1 MAAHM
6 FEDASEYR
14 ERAEEALQLA
24 EKFINPL
31 DREDGFV
38 LLANGSSLRR
48 TPKCKQKSKTASEA

>member
-6 FEDASEYR
+6 FEDAAEYR
-14 ERAEEALQLA
+14 ERAEEALQVA
-24 EKFINPL
+24 EKFINPSI
-31 DREDGFV
+31 EKYGFV